1 MSSVSRSAGLPA
13 VRQLHLALTAA
24 VAAAVVVLVYVAIDV
39 PATHPALLALVL
51 VLSAAN
57 AVWLSAGAM
66 TALIGRAPL
75 PEATGDAPPAP
86 AEPGAR
92 PGPCAV
98 LWLLCGEDPA
108 PLAARA
114 RSLLAGLAAT
124 GQTDCAVFVLS
135 DTSDPE
141 AVARERAA
149 FAGLGVHYRNRSRPV
164 GRKPGNLR
172 DWLERQG
179 AGFETMLVLD
189 ADSGF
194 SARRLRG
201 MRQRMAADS
210 RLGLIQAGSALRPG
224 TSRFVRLQRL
234 SARLGGPIFGRG
246 LARISG
252 TIGPY
257 YGHNALI
264 RVRAFA
270 PVKALPPLPGT
281 APWGGPVLSHDFIE
295 AAFMAR
301 AGWRLA
307 FEPETA
313 GSHEDAPETLAAH
326 GRRDRRWAQG
336 NLQHLRLLG
345 ARRLRPESR
354 LNLMGGIMGYVA
366 SPVWLALVV
375 LFGAG
380 AVHAQ
385 GFMLAPFAAMMALL
399 LVPKAAAAL
408 GAGQGRSTPWRRRVR
423 LRAMAAELGLS
434 TLVAPLL
441 MMRQSAA
448 VAQVAL
454 GRDSGWR
461 PAGAAAPK
469 IARPGRAEALA
480 GAGLLAAVVVPQLA
494 LAATP
499 AAALFAGAMVLPL
512 AAPLLAAPWLIA
524 WLDAPARRRGAVAEY
539 YDASTRRFLA
549 VGGSGGALAIHRPLW
564 DAGVAS
570 PEQAAARVNALVA
583 EAAQAALGRAP
594 AQVSDLGCG
603 VGGTLFHLARAWP
616 EAALSGITISAVQ
629 VDLARR
635 LADAQGLAGR
645 CRFVQS
651 DFTHSPMLPAA
662 DLAVAI
668 ESHVHAPSAA
678 GFLSA
683 ARAHLRPGGVL
694 VVVDDMLARPEPDL
708 TAPERRLVDTF
719 RRGWRL
725 GHVPFADGLVAEAQG
740 LGFEPVE
747 SRDLSALLRLDRW
760 RDRALTVVAPLA
772 DALGLGRWPL
782 FANMIGGNALTVA
795 HRRGLMQ
802 YRLVVLRRTEAAA
815 AAPERSAA

>member
-13 VRQLHLALTAA
+13 VRQLHLALTA
-24 VAAAVVVLVYVAIDV
+24 VLAAAVVVLVYVAIDV
-39 PATHPALLALVL
+39 PVTHPVPLALVL
-51 VLSAAN
+51 ALSAAN
-57 AVWLSAGAM
+57 ALWLSAGAV

-75 PEATGDAPPAP
+75 PAAPDPEP
-86 AEPGAR
+86 QPGAR
-92 PGPCAV
+92 PGPCAA
-98 LWLLCGEDPA
+98 LWLICGEDPA

-114 RSLLAGLAAT
+114 RALLAGLAET
-124 GQTDCAVFVLS
+124 GQADCAVFVLS

-149 FAGLGVHYRNRSRPV
+149 FAGLGLHYRNRPRPV

-172 DWLERQG
+172 DWLDRHG

-189 ADSGF
+189 ADSSF
-194 SARRLRG
+194 SARRLLA
-201 MRQRMAADS
+201 MRRRMAADP

-252 TIGPY
+252 TVGPY

-270 PVKALPPLPGT
+270 PVAALPPLPGP
-281 APWGGPVLSHDFIE
+281 APWGGAVLSHDFVE

-301 AGWRLA
+301 TGWRLA
-307 FEPETA
+307 FEPETR

-354 LNLMGGIMGYVA
+354 LNLTGGIMGYVA

-408 GAGQGRSTPWRRRVR
+408 GAGTGRNTPWRRRVR
-423 LRAMAAELGLS
+423 LRAMATELGLS

-461 PAGAAAPK
+461 PAGARAP
-469 IARPGRAEALA
+469 RPAVPGRAGRAEALA
-480 GAGLLAAVVVPQLA
+480 GAGLLVAVVVPQLIF
-494 LAATP
+494 AATP

-524 WLDAPARRRGAVAEY
+524 WLDAPARPRGAVAEY

-683 ARAHLRPGGVL
+683 ARAHLGPGGVL

-708 TAPERRLVDTF
+708 TAPERRLVETF

-725 GHVPFADGLVAEAQG
+725 GHVPSAEGLVAEARG

-747 SRDLSALLRLDRW
+747 NRDLSPLLRLDRW